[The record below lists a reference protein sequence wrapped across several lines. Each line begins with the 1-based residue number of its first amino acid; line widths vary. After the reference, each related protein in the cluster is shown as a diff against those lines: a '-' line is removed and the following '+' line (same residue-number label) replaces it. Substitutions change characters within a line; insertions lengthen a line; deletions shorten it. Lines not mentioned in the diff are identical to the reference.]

1 MLRTDKD
8 MVSSTC
14 GVVLRGPG
22 AAVRS
27 DRCAAGAGMKV

>member
-8 MVSSTC
+8 MVGSAC
-14 GVVLRGPG
+14 GVEWRRPG
-22 AAVRS
+22 AAARS